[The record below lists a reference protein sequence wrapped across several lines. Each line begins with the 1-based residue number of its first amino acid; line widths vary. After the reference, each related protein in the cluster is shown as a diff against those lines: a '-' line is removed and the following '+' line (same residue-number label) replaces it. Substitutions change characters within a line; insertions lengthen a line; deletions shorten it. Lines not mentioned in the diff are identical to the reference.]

1 MALFDK
7 ISDMARNA
15 GDRAQ
20 DAIEMT
26 KLKNR
31 INTEKKEI
39 SLEMERLGKILAV
52 KIDAGE
58 IEPDDDMNNILNKVD
73 AHYTTINELQHSLEL
88 LMKE

>member
-1 MALFDK
+1 MALFDR

-39 SLEMERLGKILAV
+39 SLEMEKLGKILAV

-58 IEPDDDMNNILNKVD
+58 IEPDDDMRNILNKVD

>member
-1 MALFDK
+1 MALFDR
-7 ISDMARNA
+7 ISDMAKNA

-20 DAIEMT
+20 DALEMT

-31 INTEKKEI
+31 INTEKKEVA
-39 SLEMERLGKILAV
+39 LEMEKLGKILAL

-58 IEPDDDMNNILNKVD
+58 IEPDEDMKTILNKVD

>member
-58 IEPDDDMNNILNKVD
+58 IEPDDDMKNILNKVD

>member
-58 IEPDDDMNNILNKVD
+58 IEPDDDMRNILNKVD

>member
-1 MALFDK
+1 MALFDR
-7 ISDMARNA
+7 ISDMAKNA

-20 DAIEMT
+20 DALEMT

-31 INTEKKEI
+31 INTEKEEVA
-39 SLEMERLGKILAV
+39 LEMEKLGKILAL

-58 IEPDDDMNNILNKVD
+58 IEPDEDMKTILNKVD